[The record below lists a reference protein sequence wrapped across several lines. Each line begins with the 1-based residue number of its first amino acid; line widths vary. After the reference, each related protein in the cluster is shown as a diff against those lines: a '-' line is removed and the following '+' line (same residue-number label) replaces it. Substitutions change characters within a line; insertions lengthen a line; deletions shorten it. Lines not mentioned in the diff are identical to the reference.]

1 MTRSTQLKFDFVIG
15 NPPYGV
21 AANMAVKFLNKSTE
35 LSDDVRMV
43 LPASFQ
49 RDSVLNRIN
58 LDYELVHDERLPDDT
73 FPRDITTVFQQWK
86 RAEEP
91 REKIVIYREH
101 PDFEF
106 LKYKD
111 RSQAS
116 LFIGGAGAGP
126 SGKVKTEGYDH
137 YKPGHHYV
145 RCTEEITQRLIDI
158 QPALIKQS
166 RVCGCLPGLGKHD
179 IIKVY
184 MEAYG

>member
-1 MTRSTQLKFDFVIG
+1 VKFDFVIG

-21 AANMAVKFLNKSTE
+21 AANMAVKFVNKSCE

-58 LDYELVHDERLPDDT
+58 ADFELAYDIKLPNDT
-73 FPRDITTVFQQWK
+73 FPRDITTVRQRWVK
-86 RAEEP
+86 AATP
-91 REKIVIYREH
+91 RDKIVIYKTH

-106 LKYKD
+106 LKYGD
-111 RSQAS
+111 RDKAT

-137 YKPGHHYV
+137 YRPGHHYV
-145 RCTEEITQRLIDI
+145 RCNDEVKQRLIDL

-184 MEAYG
+184 IQAYG

>member
-1 MTRSTQLKFDFVIG
+1 MRIDYVIG

-35 LSDDVRMV
+35 LSDHVMMV

-49 RDSVLNRIN
+49 RDSVLNKIN
-58 LDYELVHDERLPDDT
+58 LDFRLESDIKLPNDT
-73 FPRDITTVFQQWK
+73 FPRDITTVRQYWTK
-86 RAEEP
+86 SETK
-91 REKIVIYREH
+91 REKITIHRTH

-106 LKYKD
+106 IKYADKD
-111 RSQAS
+111 KAT

-137 YKPGHHYV
+137 YMPGHHYV
-145 RCTEEITQRLIDI
+145 VCSDEVRDRFIALQPKLI
-158 QPALIKQS
+158 AQS

-179 IIKVY
+179 IITLYIK
-184 MEAYG
+184 EYGQD

>member
-1 MTRSTQLKFDFVIG
+1 MRIDYVIG

-35 LSDDVRMV
+35 VSDHVHMV

-58 LDYELVHDERLPDDT
+58 DDFRLVSDINLPNET
-73 FPRDITTVFQQWK
+73 FPRDITTVRQYWTRSDSK
-86 RAEEP
+86 
-91 REKIVIYREH
+91 REKITIHKTH

-106 LKYKD
+106 IKYKD
-111 RSQAS
+111 KDKAT

-137 YKPGHHYV
+137 YMPGHHYV
-145 RCTEEITQRLIDI
+145 VCSDEVRDRFIALQPKLI
-158 QPALIKQS
+158 ARS

-179 IIKVY
+179 IITTY
-184 MEAYG
+184 METYGKN

>member
-1 MTRSTQLKFDFVIG
+1 MVFDVIIG

-58 LDYELVHDERLPDDT
+58 SDFVLAYDIKLPNDT
-73 FPRDITTVFQQWK
+73 FPRDITTVRQRWV
-86 RAEEP
+86 RSETP
-91 REKIVIYREH
+91 REKITIHKTH
-101 PDFEF
+101 PEF
-106 LKYKD
+106 KFIKYAEKD
-111 RSQAS
+111 KAT

-137 YKPGHHYV
+137 YMPGHHYV
-145 RCTEEITQRLIDI
+145 VCSDEVRDRLIAL
-158 QPALIKQS
+158 QPKLIARS

-179 IIKVY
+179 IISVY
-184 MEAYG
+184 METYGQE

>member
-1 MTRSTQLKFDFVIG
+1 MGLKFDVVIG

-21 AANMAVKFLNKSTE
+21 AASLAVKFLNKSTE
-35 LSDDVRMV
+35 ISDDVRMV

-58 LDYELVHDERLPDDT
+58 LNFQLVQDINLPNDT
-73 FPRDITTVFQQWK
+73 FPRDITTVRQRWI
-86 RAEEP
+86 RSDVP
-91 REKIVIYREH
+91 REKIPIYKDH
-101 PDFEF
+101 PDFQF
-106 LKYKD
+106 IKYED
-111 RSQAS
+111 RDRAT

-137 YKPGHHYV
+137 YMPGHHYV
-145 RCTEEITQRLIDI
+145 VCSEEVKQRLIDL
-158 QPALIKQS
+158 QPKLIERS

-184 MEAYG
+184 MESYVSN